1 MLFILYKGE
10 ANLGLRKL
18 NLKYIASN
26 NTNIIGS
33 LISITGSNRFRDFD
47 SQVIL
52 NTLSNSR
59 VFTLNDIRILDIVNL
74 TRKITTSL
82 PIGFLKGY
90 LV

>member
-10 ANLGLRKL
+10 ADLGPRKL
-18 NLKYIASN
+18 DPKYTASDN
-26 NTNIIGS
+26 ANIIGS
-33 LISITGSNRFRDFD
+33 LVSITGSNHFRDFD

-59 VFTLNDIRILDIVNL
+59 VFTLDDIRTLDIVNL
-74 TRKITTSL
+74 TSKMTTSL
-82 PIGFLKGY
+82 PIGFLKGH